1 MTHSNWRQAGLKR
14 SSPYAKY
21 GSNQAM
27 ADNKYASIFVNGMF
41 SLHYTRAKVPEREA
55 AWHKVF
61 EPPRTTRTKGY
72 LMEFIISGSHGTDDP
87 TMATLPFMAAK
98 AAQEQ
103 GHDVILFLWNE
114 AVTLARPGIGDHIT
128 GVNLP
133 PLKDTLVAIQTAGIP
148 IWVCGACAVA
158 RKIGA
163 PDLVS
168 GALIKTMG
176 DYIKAVAERD
186 KCVAFWCFFLM
197 LYANRQRNSSWQN

>member
-1 MTHSNWRQAGLKR
+1 MQ
-14 SSPYAKY
+14 
-21 GSNQAM
+21 
-27 ADNKYASIFVNGMF
+27 
-41 SLHYTRAKVPEREA
+41 
-55 AWHKVF
+55 
-61 EPPRTTRTKGY
+61 
-72 LMEFIISGSHGTDDP
+72 FIISGSHGTDDP

-98 AAQEQ
+98 AAREQ

-133 PLKDTLVAIQTAGIP
+133 PLKDTLMAIQTAGIP

-158 RKIGA
+158 RKIGE

-168 GALIKTMG
+168 GALIKNMG

-186 KCVAFWCFFLM
+186 KCVAF
-197 LYANRQRNSSWQN
+197 